1 MLYLTVPS
9 PAQNVSISS
18 NGTHIT
24 ITWKPPSQPNGVV
37 NYTVLLLETNLV
49 QNTTVVITSEEVTD
63 LLLVVPFMAE
73 PYREYV
79 AMVTA
84 QTGAGVGESAK
95 DMLTTP
101 EGGTILSVLDTKL
114 LIAKTFAEFLNRL

>member
-1 MLYLTVPS
+1 MSV
-9 PAQNVSISS
+9 SS

-24 ITWKPPSQPNGVV
+24 ITWEPPSQPNGVV
-37 NYTVLLLETNLV
+37 NYTVLLLETDLV
-49 QNTTVVITSEEVTD
+49 QNTTVTIASEEVTD

-84 QTGAGVGESAK
+84 KTGAGPGESAR

-114 LIAKTFAEFLNRL
+114 LIAKTFA